1 MGGGNIA
8 VGANAG
14 SALTAGAN
22 NIYIGSNGGA
32 TESNILRI
40 GSGQTQTYIA
50 GISGVPL
57 SGASVV
63 ITSTGQLGVMASSR
77 RYKQNIADLADESD
91 KLARLH
97 PVSYQYKAEP
107 GKTHFGLI
115 AEEVDQVMPEIVV
128 RNQDQQPESVQYQEL
143 IPLLLQQAKQQKA
156 FIEKQG
162 TEIERQKA
170 ELEAQRKQIAQLQTT
185 LDNRVAQLEDRLKLA
200 GLVASR

>member
-1 MGGGNIA
+1 
-8 VGANAG
+8 
-14 SALTAGAN
+14 
-22 NIYIGSNGGA
+22 
-32 TESNILRI
+32 
-40 GSGQTQTYIA
+40 
-50 GISGVPL
+50 
-57 SGASVV
+57 
-63 ITSTGQLGVMASSR
+63 
-77 RYKQNIADLADESD
+77 
-91 KLARLH
+91 
-97 PVSYQYKAEP
+97 
-107 GKTHFGLI
+107 
-115 AEEVDQVMPEIVV
+115 V